1 MRRRCGSEP
10 HLNAVYV
17 RIKEAGA
24 GKAPQITARFS
35 EAGTGRVL
43 QIITGRFSEAG
54 TGKALQI
61 TAQFIEVGTGKALQI
76 TARFIEAGLDK
87 TLQIITRFNKDIAC
101 RAPQTDC
108 LVDTAADLC

>member
-1 MRRRCGSEP
+1 MRRRCGYEP
-10 HLNAVYV
+10 HLNAVCV

-24 GKAPQITARFS
+24 GKAQ
-35 EAGTGRVL
+35 
-43 QIITGRFSEAG
+43 QITGRFSEAG

-61 TAQFIEVGTGKALQI
+61 TV
-76 TARFIEAGLDK
+76 RFSEAGLGK
-87 TLQIITRFNKDIAC
+87 VLQTIARFNKDIAC

>member
-35 EAGTGRVL
+35 EAGTG
-43 QIITGRFSEAG
+43 
-54 TGKALQI
+54 K
-61 TAQFIEVGTGKALQI
+61 
-76 TARFIEAGLDK
+76 
-87 TLQIITRFNKDIAC
+87 
-101 RAPQTDC
+101 APQTDC

>member
-61 TAQFIEVGTGKALQI
+61 TA
-76 TARFIEAGLDK
+76 RFIEAGLDK